1 MAVEEA
7 AVSLGVSLPNCVLVS
22 RGASRRREQGPGK
35 LEVVKAVEGLKI
47 SKVGSEEGKEE
58 QKKLAGKYCCQ
69 VCDFTSNLPSQ
80 VKEHGRTDHLGK
92 VFVCPKCKKRYSK
105 KRVLKRHLE
114 EKHGDG
120 LEVKAEPGTQEDTIN
135 DMADKTREDNS
146 VKVKNYFCKVCSKA
160 FFKQSNLNVHMNIHL
175 ENKPF
180 PCSKLC
186 GLAFTQKGNMQSH
199 VKKIHSEEDKH
210 FEGEVIET
218 SMDMS
223 ENEKDTSE
231 EVEEHEDTE
240 DGKDLDQEYEK
251 RDGTPLK
258 DDGVIGK

>member
-1 MAVEEA
+1 MSYYLEHKEHPDLLASTMADISRQEEDIFLISTEGHRIYTSELLLRINSPLLCQLLDSLPSSPSCPGLSLPLLPASSLRHLLLILQRGSSSAQTRGELMAVEEA

-22 RGASRRREQGPGK
+22 RGASRRGVEAG
-35 LEVVKAVEGLKI
+35 KAVAGLKI

-58 QKKLAGKYCCQ
+58 QKKLAGKYRCQ

-146 VKVKNYFCKVCSKA
+146 VKVK
-160 FFKQSNLNVHMNIHL
+160 
-175 ENKPF
+175 
-180 PCSKLC
+180 
-186 GLAFTQKGNMQSH
+186 
-199 VKKIHSEEDKH
+199 KI
-210 FEGEVIET
+210 
-218 SMDMS
+218 
-223 ENEKDTSE
+223 
-231 EVEEHEDTE
+231 
-240 DGKDLDQEYEK
+240 L
-251 RDGTPLK
+251 L
-258 DDGVIGK
+258 